1 MTSKTSL
8 KKSTSTSTT
17 VTARLNSSDIIKF
30 VRPDRG
36 PFSTICMYAFGEG
49 TYAVIGHAGFNVV
62 IYNGDDRTE
71 ADRVFFK
78 VVDKY
83 QPEPEPNLDDEL

>member
-1 MTSKTSL
+1 MTSKASL
-8 KKSTSTSTT
+8 KKSMSTSTT
-17 VTARLNSSDIIKF
+17 GIERLKSSDIIKF

-36 PFSTICMYAFGEG
+36 PFSSICVYEFVDN
-49 TYAVIGHAGFNVV
+49 TYAVVGHAGFNVV
-62 IYNGDDRTE
+62 IYNGDDKAE

-83 QPEPEPNLDDEL
+83 QPEPKPNLDDEL

>member
-1 MTSKTSL
+1 
-8 KKSTSTSTT
+8 
-17 VTARLNSSDIIKF
+17 
-30 VRPDRG
+30 
-36 PFSTICMYAFGEG
+36 MYAFGEG
-49 TYAVIGHAGFNVV
+49 TYAVVGHAGFNVV
-62 IYNGDDRTE
+62 VYNGDDKAE